1 MAQSIELLT
10 ELMQDVKIGD
20 DIFSWER
27 FIL

>member
-20 DIFSWER
+20 DIFSWKR